1 MKISIKNLTSFL
13 IGKKAQKYDQ
23 DMFMMYIK
31 CLWDKKTKI
40 IILQF
45 KTKECDLKVTIPI
58 DKFLILI
65 FVQIGKKSTISF
77 LF

>member
-31 CLWDKKTKI
+31 CL
-40 IILQF
+40 
-45 KTKECDLKVTIPI
+45 
-58 DKFLILI
+58 
-65 FVQIGKKSTISF
+65 
-77 LF
+77 